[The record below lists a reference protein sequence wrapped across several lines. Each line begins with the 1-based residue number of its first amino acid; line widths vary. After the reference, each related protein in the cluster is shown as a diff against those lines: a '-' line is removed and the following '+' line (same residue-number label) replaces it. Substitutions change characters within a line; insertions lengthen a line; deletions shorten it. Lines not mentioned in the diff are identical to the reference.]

1 VSQLDLTI
9 RNVRLA
15 DGRGP
20 LDIGVVG
27 TKIAAMEPNLPP
39 GVEDYEF
46 GGRLALPGL
55 VETHLHLDKA
65 CILDRCH
72 AGADLAAAIAS
83 VSAAKAGFTE
93 QDVAERAGRV
103 LKKCIGQGTM
113 HIRTHVEVDPV
124 VGMRGFEGV
133 RAAAREHEW
142 GVDVEI
148 CVFPQEGMTNYPGV
162 EELVIEGLKRGAKVI
177 GGAPYVDADPHG
189 QIDRIFEIARDFD
202 VDIDLH
208 LDFSLNAD
216 EMDADYVC
224 RKADEFGWGGR
235 VAIGH
240 VSKLSALP
248 PERFD
253 AAAKRLADAGV
264 AVTVLPAT
272 DLFLMGRG
280 HTHNVPRGIAPA
292 HELVAAGVNCSIST
306 NNVLNPFTPFGDCSL
321 LRMAN
326 LYANIAQIGSLADM
340 ARCFDMVTAAP
351 ARVLNLRD
359 YGIAVGNPADIVVLD
374 ARRSDLALAELAQ
387 PLFGLKRGRRTFT
400 RPAAVLHA
408 PDCEASPAARHAPA
422 SAAVS
427 SAQAG

>member
-1 VSQLDLTI
+1 MAGPGDLAAQGDRLVSQLDLTI

-20 LDIGVVG
+20 LDIGVMG

-93 QDVAERAGRV
+93 EDVAERAGRV

-189 QIDRIFEIARDFD
+189 QIDRIFGIARDFD

-216 EMDADYVC
+216 ELDADYVC
-224 RKADEFGWGGR
+224 RKTDEFGWGGR

-292 HELVAAGVNCSIST
+292 HRLVAAGVNCSIST

-321 LRMAN
+321 IRMAN
-326 LYANIAQIGSLADM
+326 LYANAAQIGDAEGLALCLEM
-340 ARCFDMVTAAP
+340 VSGRAAKLVNARGHG
-351 ARVLNLRD
+351 LEIG
-359 YGIAVGNPADIVVLD
+359 GIANIVIFNG
-374 ARRSDLALAELAQ
+374 SDKAEAVAEIAQ
-387 PLFGLKRGRRTFT
+387 PLLGIRSGFRSFR
-400 RPAAVLHA
+400 
-408 PDCEASPAARHAPA
+408 CEPVQLRNA
-422 SAAVS
+422 
-427 SAQAG
+427 